1 MMSTNP
7 ESPSN
12 WCWWLVVVE
21 VKLVESQ
28 REIADGG
35 VCIYKKKK
43 KKEKERERREEK
55 GQVG

>member
-1 MMSTNP
+1 M
-7 ESPSN
+7 
-12 WCWWLVVVE
+12 VE

-43 KKEKERERREEK
+43 GKRKEKERERERREEK
-55 GQVG
+55 GRVG